1 MGKVN
6 QCLKRLFIAFN
17 ALFAIFGGLMVYG
30 LIKSSAYSHQMS
42 AVGGP
47 SVGWAWAFALGVLGI
62 SCLGIFA
69 GHSEKPLA
77 LKIFAGFMGVGM
89 IVMMIFGIMSAVGKE
104 QMKTSMQDTEMVKAL
119 LHTSEMSEALNQLQE
134 AGHCCGITGASD
146 WGNVIPDSCACR
158 SSGYMYSAYASG
170 CKAKPQ
176 GTTGPNQI
184 YAETC
189 SKYIFDLLD
198 MAFNMALGL
207 FFGFAVVAL
216 LGLLIS
222 LLMVHQVNRHDDAG
236 ASFNM
241 KGY

>member
-17 ALFAIFGGLMVYG
+17 SMFAIFGGLMVYG

-62 SCLGIFA
+62 SCLGVFA

-89 IVMMIFGIMSAVGKE
+89 IVMMIFGIISAVEKE
-104 QMKTSMQDTEMVKAL
+104 QMKTSLQDTKVVKDILQIPEMREV
-119 LHTSEMSEALNQLQE
+119 LNHLQKE
-134 AGHCCGITGASD
+134 
-146 WGNVIPDSCACR
+146 
-158 SSGYMYSAYASG
+158 
-170 CKAKPQ
+170 
-176 GTTGPNQI
+176 GTAGPNQI

-189 SKYIFDLLD
+189 SKFIFALLD
-198 MAFNMALGL
+198 MVFNMALGL

>member
-17 ALFAIFGGLMVYG
+17 SMFAIFGGLMVYG

-47 SVGWAWAFALGVLGI
+47 GVGWAWAFALGVLGI
-62 SCLGIFA
+62 SCLGVFA
-69 GHSEKPLA
+69 GHSEKTLA

-89 IVMMIFGIMSAVGKE
+89 IVMMIFGIISAVGKE
-104 QMKTSMQDTEMVKAL
+104 QMKTSLQDTKVVKDILQIPEMREV
-119 LHTSEMSEALNQLQE
+119 LNHLQKE
-134 AGHCCGITGASD
+134 
-146 WGNVIPDSCACR
+146 
-158 SSGYMYSAYASG
+158 
-170 CKAKPQ
+170 
-176 GTTGPNQI
+176 GTAGPNQI

-189 SKYIFDLLD
+189 SKFIFALLD
-198 MAFNMALGL
+198 MVFNMALGL